1 MTGVALGWRAHI
13 LLNLRLAAPLI
24 VGQLATIGIW
34 TSDVMAMGQLDSASL
49 AAGAIASR
57 YFQPMFFLALGI
69 SLAVGPLVAQGLG
82 AGDMRQVRRAFR
94 QGMVIAVTLGLL
106 TVPLLF
112 IGEDVLV
119 LIGQDPELA
128 RLGQPFLFWSS
139 FGMPFMFL
147 AFVLRQFLISY
158 ERPIAQVIALILT
171 LGVNIGLNEVFSK
184 GLGPFPEMG
193 LGGIALATSISYFLL
208 AAGLAVY
215 IGTTAPFADG
225 KPFQRLWVMDWAV
238 TFRLLRIG
246 VPIGLTIVAEAG
258 MFITATLLIG
268 MFGTASLSAAA
279 IANQLS
285 AIAFMIPI
293 AMATAGTIRV
303 GHYAGAQDRTNIFRS
318 ASATMIIAIVATL
331 GTTLVLLIWPETLVG
346 LFLDNDDPL
355 FADVIL
361 VAMPLMLL
369 TALYQIPDGIQAVAI
384 SVLRGVNDTRLPGLI
399 AIASFWIPGIGLGAL
414 LGFGFDQGAVG
425 VWTGI
430 AVGLSVAAGLLTL
443 RLVMA
448 LQRIRKGGTILS
460 G

>member
-1 MTGVALGWRAHI
+1 M
-13 LLNLRLAAPLI
+13 
-24 VGQLATIGIW
+24 
-34 TSDVMAMGQLDSASL
+34 
-49 AAGAIASR
+49 
-57 YFQPMFFLALGI
+57 
-69 SLAVGPLVAQGLG
+69 
-82 AGDMRQVRRAFR
+82 
-94 QGMVIAVTLGLL
+94 
-106 TVPLLF
+106 
-112 IGEDVLV
+112 
-119 LIGQDPELA
+119 IGQSPELA

-158 ERPIAQVIALILT
+158 ERPIPQVIALILT

-193 LGGIALATSISYFLL
+193 LAGIALATSISYFLL
-208 AAGLAVY
+208 AAGLAIY

-303 GHYAGAQDRTNIFRS
+303 GHYAGAKDRINLFRS
-318 ASATMIIAIVATL
+318 ASATMIIAIIATL

-361 VAMPLMLL
+361 VATPLMLL

-399 AIASFWIPGIGLGAL
+399 AIGSFWLPGIGLGVL
-414 LGFGFDQGAVG
+414 LGFGLDQGAVG

-430 AVGLSVAAGLLTL
+430 AVGLTVAAGLLTL

-448 LQRIRKGGTILS
+448 LQRIRNGGAILS

>member
-1 MTGVALGWRAHI
+1 MTNVALGWRAHI

-34 TSDVMAMGQLDSASL
+34 TSDVVAMGQLDSTSL
-49 AAGAIASR
+49 AAGSIASR

-82 AGDMRQVRRAFR
+82 AGDERQVRRAFR

-119 LIGQDPELA
+119 MIGQSPELA

-158 ERPIAQVIALILT
+158 ERPIPQVIALILT

-193 LGGIALATSISYFLL
+193 LAGIALATSISYFLL
-208 AAGLAVY
+208 AAGLAIY

-303 GHYAGAQDRTNIFRS
+303 GHYAGAKDRINLFRS
-318 ASATMIIAIVATL
+318 ASATMIIAIL
-331 GTTLVLLIWPETLVG
+331 GTTLILLIWPETLVG

-361 VAMPLMLL
+361 VATPLMLL

-399 AIASFWIPGIGLGAL
+399 AIGSFWLPGIGLGVL
-414 LGFGFDQGAVG
+414 LGFGLDQGAVG

-430 AVGLSVAAGLLTL
+430 AVGLTVAAGLLTL

-448 LQRIRKGGTILS
+448 LQRIRNGGTILS

>member
-1 MTGVALGWRAHI
+1 
-13 LLNLRLAAPLI
+13 
-24 VGQLATIGIW
+24 
-34 TSDVMAMGQLDSASL
+34 
-49 AAGAIASR
+49 
-57 YFQPMFFLALGI
+57 
-69 SLAVGPLVAQGLG
+69 
-82 AGDMRQVRRAFR
+82 
-94 QGMVIAVTLGLL
+94 
-106 TVPLLF
+106 
-112 IGEDVLV
+112 
-119 LIGQDPELA
+119 
-128 RLGQPFLFWSS
+128 
-139 FGMPFMFL
+139 
-147 AFVLRQFLISY
+147 
-158 ERPIAQVIALILT
+158 
-171 LGVNIGLNEVFSK
+171 
-184 GLGPFPEMG
+184 
-193 LGGIALATSISYFLL
+193 
-208 AAGLAVY
+208 
-215 IGTTAPFADG
+215 
-225 KPFQRLWVMDWAV
+225 
-238 TFRLLRIG
+238 
-246 VPIGLTIVAEAG
+246 
-258 MFITATLLIG
+258 LLIG

-303 GHYAGAQDRTNIFRS
+303 GHYAGAQDRTNLFRS

>member
-1 MTGVALGWRAHI
+1 MTNVALGWRAHI

-34 TSDVMAMGQLDSASL
+34 TSDVVAMGQLDSTSL
-49 AAGAIASR
+49 AAGSIASR

-82 AGDMRQVRRAFR
+82 AGDERQVRRAFR

-119 LIGQDPELA
+119 MIGQSPELA

-158 ERPIAQVIALILT
+158 ERPIPQVIALILT

-193 LGGIALATSISYFLL
+193 LAGIALATSISYFLL
-208 AAGLAVY
+208 AAGLAIY

-303 GHYAGAQDRTNIFRS
+303 GHYAGAKDRINLFRS
-318 ASATMIIAIVATL
+318 ASATMIIAIIATL
-331 GTTLVLLIWPETLVG
+331 GTTLVL
-346 LFLDNDDPL
+346 LDNDDPL

-361 VAMPLMLL
+361 VATPLMLL

-399 AIASFWIPGIGLGAL
+399 AIGSFWLPGIGLGVL
-414 LGFGFDQGAVG
+414 LGFGLDQGAVG

-430 AVGLSVAAGLLTL
+430 AVGLTVAAGLLTL

-448 LQRIRKGGTILS
+448 LQRIRNGGTILS

>member
-1 MTGVALGWRAHI
+1 
-13 LLNLRLAAPLI
+13 
-24 VGQLATIGIW
+24 
-34 TSDVMAMGQLDSASL
+34 
-49 AAGAIASR
+49 
-57 YFQPMFFLALGI
+57 
-69 SLAVGPLVAQGLG
+69 
-82 AGDMRQVRRAFR
+82 
-94 QGMVIAVTLGLL
+94 
-106 TVPLLF
+106 
-112 IGEDVLV
+112 
-119 LIGQDPELA
+119 
-128 RLGQPFLFWSS
+128 
-139 FGMPFMFL
+139 
-147 AFVLRQFLISY
+147 
-158 ERPIAQVIALILT
+158 
-171 LGVNIGLNEVFSK
+171 
-184 GLGPFPEMG
+184 
-193 LGGIALATSISYFLL
+193 
-208 AAGLAVY
+208 
-215 IGTTAPFADG
+215 
-225 KPFQRLWVMDWAV
+225 
-238 TFRLLRIG
+238 
-246 VPIGLTIVAEAG
+246 
-258 MFITATLLIG
+258 
-268 MFGTASLSAAA
+268 
-279 IANQLS
+279 
-285 AIAFMIPI
+285 
-293 AMATAGTIRV
+293 MATAGTIRV
-303 GHYAGAQDRTNIFRS
+303 GHYAGAQDRTNLFRS